1 MRHLLYLIA
10 IAVCLTGCH
19 SEKIELTKVLFDVD
33 LYEFVDSN
41 LAMSLDS
48 IVANMPDSGMIDCN
62 AYLIRYTDIPDTV
75 FYHQNCPVFSEMPE
89 SLLDCD
95 EPFLSNLSIQ
105 SYNYEYYGFDFK
117 PKTAVGACKLNDK
130 LCYIIELQTAQRLF
144 KKTNQTDS
152 VIWETDGS
160 ICPCSEQHYW
170 FKIDKRNRCQMLN
183 YMWNELHYSDK
194 QAVRYD

>member
-1 MRHLLYLIA
+1 MKHLLFLIA

-19 SEKIELTKVLFDVD
+19 SEKTELAKGSFDVD

-75 FYHQNCPVFSEMPE
+75 FYHQNWPVFSEMPE
-89 SLLDCD
+89 TLLYCD
-95 EPFLSNLSIQ
+95 EPFMSNLSIQ
-105 SYNYEYYGFDFK
+105 SYNYEYYGWDYK
-117 PKTAVGACKLNDK
+117 PKRAVGACKLNDK
-130 LCYIIELQTAQRLF
+130 LCYIIEPQTAQRLF
-144 KKTNQTDS
+144 KKTNQTES

-160 ICPCSEQHYW
+160 ICPCSEQEC
-170 FKIDKRNRCQMLN
+170 FFNIDKRNRCQMLN
-183 YMWNELHYSDK
+183 YQWSEIHEK
-194 QAVRYD
+194 R

>member
-1 MRHLLYLIA
+1 MKHLLYLIA

-19 SEKIELTKVLFDVD
+19 SDKTELTKASFDVD

-48 IVANMPDSGMIDCN
+48 IVVNMPDSGMIKCN

-75 FYHQNCPVFSEMPE
+75 FYHQNWPVFSEMPE
-89 SLLDCD
+89 TLLYCD

-105 SYNYEYYGFDFK
+105 SYNYEYYGWDYK
-117 PKTAVGACKLNDK
+117 PKRAVGACKLNDK
-130 LCYIIELQTAQRLF
+130 LCYIIEPQTAQRLF
-144 KKTNQTDS
+144 KKTNQTES

-160 ICPCSEQHYW
+160 ICLCSEQEY
-170 FKIDKRNRCQMLN
+170 FFNIDKRNRCQMLN
-183 YMWNELHYSDK
+183 YQWSEIHPFSAVSDF
-194 QAVRYD
+194 

>member
-1 MRHLLYLIA
+1 MKHLLFLIA

-19 SEKIELTKVLFDVD
+19 SEKTELAKGSFDVD

-75 FYHQNCPVFSEMPE
+75 FYHQNWPVFSEMPE
-89 SLLDCD
+89 TLLYCD
-95 EPFLSNLSIQ
+95 EPFMSNLSIQ
-105 SYNYEYYGFDFK
+105 SYNYEYYGWDYK
-117 PKTAVGACKLNDK
+117 PKRAVGACKLNHK
-130 LCYIIELQTAQRLF
+130 LCYIIEPQTAQRLF
-144 KKTNQTDS
+144 KKTNQTES

-160 ICPCSEQHYW
+160 ICPCSEQEY
-170 FKIDKRNRCQMLN
+170 FFNIDKRNRCQMLN
-183 YMWNELHYSDK
+183 YQWSEIHEK
-194 QAVRYD
+194 R

>member
-1 MRHLLYLIA
+1 MKHLLFLIA

-19 SEKIELTKVLFDVD
+19 SEKTELAKGSFDVD

-62 AYLIRYTDIPDTV
+62 AYLIRYTDI
-75 FYHQNCPVFSEMPE
+75 
-89 SLLDCD
+89 

>member
-1 MRHLLYLIA
+1 MKHLLFLIA

-19 SEKIELTKVLFDVD
+19 SEKTELAKGSFDVD

-75 FYHQNCPVFSEMPE
+75 FYHQNWPVFSEMPGT
-89 SLLDCD
+89 LLYCD
-95 EPFLSNLSIQ
+95 EPFMSNLSIQ
-105 SYNYEYYGFDFK
+105 SYNYEYYGWDYK
-117 PKTAVGACKLNDK
+117 PKRAVGACKLNDK
-130 LCYIIELQTAQRLF
+130 LCYIIEPQTAQRLF
-144 KKTNQTDS
+144 KKTNQTES

-160 ICPCSEQHYW
+160 ICPCSEQEY
-170 FKIDKRNRCQMLN
+170 FFNIDKRNRCQMLN
-183 YMWNELHYSDK
+183 YQWSEIHEK
-194 QAVRYD
+194 R

>member
-1 MRHLLYLIA
+1 MKHLLFLIA

-19 SEKIELTKVLFDVD
+19 SEKTELAKGSFDVD

-75 FYHQNCPVFSEMPE
+75 FYHQNWPVFSEMPE
-89 SLLDCD
+89 TLLYCD
-95 EPFLSNLSIQ
+95 EPFMSNLSIQ
-105 SYNYEYYGFDFK
+105 SYNYEYYGWDYK
-117 PKTAVGACKLNDK
+117 PKRAVGACKLNDK
-130 LCYIIELQTAQRLF
+130 LCYIIEPQTAQRLF
-144 KKTNQTDS
+144 KKTNQTES

-160 ICPCSEQHYW
+160 ICPCSEQEY
-170 FKIDKRNRCQMLN
+170 FFNIDKMF
-183 YMWNELHYSDK
+183 
-194 QAVRYD
+194 

>member
-1 MRHLLYLIA
+1 MKHLLFLIA

-19 SEKIELTKVLFDVD
+19 SEKTELAKGSFDVD

-75 FYHQNCPVFSEMPE
+75 FYHQNWPVFSEMPE
-89 SLLDCD
+89 TLLYCD

-105 SYNYEYYGFDFK
+105 SYNYEYYGWDYK
-117 PKTAVGACKLNDK
+117 PKRAVGACKLNDK
-130 LCYIIELQTAQRLF
+130 LCYIIEPQTAQRLF
-144 KKTNQTDS
+144 KKTNQTES
-152 VIWETDGS
+152 VICETDGS
-160 ICPCSEQHYW
+160 ICPCSEQEY
-170 FKIDKRNRCQMLN
+170 FFNIDKRNRCQMLN
-183 YMWNELHYSDK
+183 YQWSEIHEK
-194 QAVRYD
+194 R